1 MVHSLRQRLFALPK
15 LLFVHS
21 FTAVSVAGQASSR
34 GLLSELGFG
43 GGARNFQLAG
53 AAVAG

>member
-1 MVHSLRQRLFALPK
+1 MLHSLRQPLWALLK

-43 GGARNFQLAG
+43 GEARNFQLAE